1 MSSTGI
7 DLMRPIKGC
16 ARAGLKAAIFDVTT
30 TTSGTIDTT
39 NSKGS
44 WGGAIAKT
52 STKTGRYTITLGR
65 ATAALAGAVVTL
77 VGPDDTALTDAK
89 GTQWCVR
96 DDDLATDGTIEVQFF
111 DSDSGADADV
121 QDGAR
126 FIVLLW
132 IVDSSDN

>member
-16 ARAGLKAAIFDVTT
+16 ARAGLKATVFDVTT

-39 NSKGS
+39 NSRGS
-44 WGGAIAKT
+44 WGGTIAKT
-52 STKTGRYTITLGR
+52 GSETGRYTITLGR
-65 ATAALAGAVVTL
+65 ATTALAGVMVTL
-77 VGPDDTALTDAK
+77 VGPDDAALTDGK

-96 DDDLATDGTIEVQFF
+96 DDDLSSDGTIEVQFF
-111 DSDSGADADV
+111 DSDTGGDAEV

-126 FIVLLW
+126 FVVVLW
-132 IVDSSDN
+132 IIDSSDN